1 MNNRFGIKKILLDF
15 KNHIRIFLL
24 IFIVIVVLGLMY
36 NFYIS
41 KAEPEVKYNKTL
53 IVYIENEGGDSYYIA
68 NSINNLLYE
77 KTFIDNMKEYCVR
90 ETKNVNI
97 TFNEEEISSLS
108 SHTVAATSNY
118 IKIVSSSNSPELSTI
133 INDSYKNVINTEIRE
148 IITDVDFKYIDEK
161 IVESKIEKGH
171 NLSKAL
177 EIYCIIALGCMIIAV
192 ISYSFYDFVMEQKH
206 GNNSN

>member
-1 MNNRFGIKKILLDF
+1 MNNKFGVKKIFFDF
-15 KNHIRIFLL
+15 KRHIIIFLL
-24 IFIVIVVLGLMY
+24 IFILVVVLGLMY

-41 KAEPEVKYNKTL
+41 KAEPEIKYNKTL
-53 IVYIENEGGDSYYIA
+53 IVYIENDGGDSYYIA

-90 ETKNVNI
+90 ETKNANI
-97 TFNEEEISSLS
+97 TFNDEDISSLS

-118 IKIVSSSNSPELSTI
+118 IKIISSSDSPELSTI
-133 INDSYKNVINTEIRE
+133 INESYKNVINTEISE
-148 IITDVDFKYIDEK
+148 IITDVDFKYIDEE

-171 NLSKAL
+171 SLSKAL
-177 EIYCIIALGCMIIAV
+177 EVYCIIALGIMAIAV
-192 ISYSFYDFVMEQKH
+192 ISYSFYDFVMERKH